1 MRGCLAVLVLAAAF
15 SIAAVWIAGPPIASG
30 LVTVGLG
37 LAGLDADETA
47 VTVVADPP
55 PKLLTG
61 RADRILVRATNA
73 SFGDLTATSLEL
85 ELVDVGLV
93 DRRAASVSGRL
104 DGIVAGAT
112 DERLAITS
120 ITFDGA
126 GDEADATARV
136 AADAIEAVAAQAIE
150 DAAGQAPGS
159 VTLAGPD
166 LVAFTVGGV
175 SAQARLA
182 ADDAGNI
189 VALGVPGASG
199 PTVLVRAASTAPL
212 QVDGLSVAGDE
223 LILSG
228 KLDLAE
234 LLR

>member
-1 MRGCLAVLVLAAAF
+1 M
-15 SIAAVWIAGPPIASG
+15 
-30 LVTVGLG
+30 
-37 LAGLDADETA
+37 
-47 VTVVADPP
+47 
-55 PKLLTG
+55 LLTG
-61 RADRILVRATNA
+61 LADRILIRATNA
-73 SFGDLTATSLEL
+73 SFGGLTAARVEL

-104 DGIVAGAT
+104 DGIVVGAS
-112 DERLAITS
+112 DERLAVTS

-136 AADAIEAVAAQAIE
+136 EADAIEVLAARAIE
-150 DAAGQAPGS
+150 DAVGQAPGS

-212 QVDGLSVAGDE
+212 QVEGLAVEGDE
-223 LILSG
+223 LVVRG
-228 KLDLAE
+228 KLDVGE